1 MSRFAIKQ
9 SILAMGVFGVTSNP
23 ISGNV
28 AVTTKHGTNDR
39 RRTKHRIRIRIE
51 KFGGGSRTA
60 LARSKKYVT
69 PIVDVESRVVKS
81 FDWLFDLNLEGGTP
95 TWIRSDVF
103 GYESP
108 TGSMVRKA
116 TRI

>member
-1 MSRFAIKQ
+1 MTVDEPSTVSEYALKN
-9 SILAMGVFGVTSNP
+9 SA
-23 ISGNV
+23 V
-28 AVTTKHGTNDR
+28 AP
-39 RRTKHRIRIRIE
+39 
-51 KFGGGSRTA
+51 RTA

-69 PIVDVESRVVKS
+69 PIIDVESRVVKS